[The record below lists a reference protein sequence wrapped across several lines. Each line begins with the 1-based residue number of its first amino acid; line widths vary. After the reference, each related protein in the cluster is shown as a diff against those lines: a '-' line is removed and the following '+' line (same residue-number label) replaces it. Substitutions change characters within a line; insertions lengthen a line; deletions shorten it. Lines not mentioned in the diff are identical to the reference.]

1 MRGQLV
7 ASSLGCMI
15 KASLVVDCVR
25 EINNL
30 NNELSALDNDT
41 LAANLCI
48 LFINWMEGGCATSH
62 QFSQSYVNFTL
73 IELYILLFFRR
84 FFIPLHEV
92 SKQSPFQVSFLGLT

>member
-48 LFINWMEGGCATSH
+48 YFINWMEGVLRRINSHNLMSTS
-62 QFSQSYVNFTL
+62 
-73 IELYILLFFRR
+73 
-84 FFIPLHEV
+84 P
-92 SKQSPFQVSFLGLT
+92 